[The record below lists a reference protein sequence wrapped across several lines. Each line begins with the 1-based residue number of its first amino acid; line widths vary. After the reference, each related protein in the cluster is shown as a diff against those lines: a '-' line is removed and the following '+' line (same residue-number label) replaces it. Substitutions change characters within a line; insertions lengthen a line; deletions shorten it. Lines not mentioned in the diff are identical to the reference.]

1 MRYLMLLS
9 AVAAASPALAAVPQM
24 NRAEAAQLY
33 GAAGFPITNDRPTN
47 ACGQPANPR
56 MTFVDI
62 SGDGAPEVLVTDS
75 NAACYKGAGSFFA
88 VLTKAGKQWRQVISG
103 TGTISAEATRSGGW
117 LDMTVAQ
124 GTCRRPFAYDG
135 SRYVPNGPCAGQAP
149 PTRAPVPVP
158 PPVRSA
164 AAPARAA
171 PPPALPA
178 PAPSPVAGQPFSAAE
193 QAAIF
198 KAAEATRMG
207 KGWSL
212 CPEDM
217 HREPATLESPGDLN
231 GDGRPEALIT
241 QGASFCY
248 GMTGMGYQLLTK
260 QANGQWTR
268 VPGAGGQGIPTILA
282 TKGVGGW
289 PDIELGVPGFC
300 FPIWRFNG
308 KAYDIHRMH
317 YEGKPCK
324 K

>member
-1 MRYLMLLS
+1 MRYLLFLP
-9 AVAAASPALAAVPQM
+9 AVAVASPALAAVPQM

-33 GAAGFPITNDRPTN
+33 AAAGFPIANDRPTN
-47 ACGQPANPR
+47 ACGQPASPR

-62 SGDGAPEVLVTDS
+62 SGDGAPEALVTDS
-75 NAACYKGAGSFFA
+75 NAACYKGSGSFFA

-103 TGTISAEATRSGGW
+103 TGTITAQATRSGGW
-117 LDMTVAQ
+117 LDMAVAQ

-135 SRYVPNGPCAGQAP
+135 NRYMPSGPCDGA
-149 PTRAPVPVP
+149 VP
-158 PPVRSA
+158 PAQTA
-164 AAPARAA
+164 AAPQPARPAAKPTPARTA
-171 PPPALPA
+171 PPPP
-178 PAPSPVAGQPFSAAE
+178 PPPTPVAGQPFSAAE

-212 CPEDM
+212 CPDDSF
-217 HREPATLESPGDLN
+217 REPATLEAPGDLN

-241 QGASFCY
+241 QSGTFCY

-260 QANGQWTR
+260 QANGQWAT
-268 VPGAGGQGIPTILA
+268 VPGAGGQGIPNILA

-289 PDIELGVPGFC
+289 PDIELGGPGFC
-300 FPIWRFNG
+300 FPVWRFNG
-308 KAYDIHRMH
+308 RAYDLHRQQ

-324 K
+324 R